1 MKNKTILLLLSIL
14 LSINCYA
21 NEKKIYTWKDKKGVL
36 VFSDTPHVGAKEINL
51 TSQDLNMPAIDVS
64 IVDTHEQKKSI
75 DFSIKITSPEHNQTI
90 RDNAGSV
97 YVTTQIAPR
106 FKTGLTLQL
115 FINDIAYNSPSTT
128 STFAL
133 KNIERGEHTLRV
145 KLFNEQHEIIALS
158 PEKTF
163 FMHRKGLGVSH

>member
-1 MKNKTILLLLSIL
+1 MENKTIILLLSIL

-21 NEKKIYTWKDKKGVL
+21 NEKKIYTWKDKNGVL

-51 TSQDLNMPAIDVS
+51 ASQDLNMPAIDMS
-64 IVDTHEQKKSI
+64 TINAHEQKKTI
-75 DFSIKITSPEHNQTI
+75 DFSIKITSPAHNETI
-90 RDNAGSV
+90 RDNTGSV

-106 FKTGLTLQL
+106 FETGLTLQL
-115 FINDIAYNSPSTT
+115 FVNNIAHSSPSTT

-133 KNIERGEHTLRV
+133 KNIERGEHTLLV
-145 KLFNEQHEIIALS
+145 KLFNEQKEIIALS

-163 FMHRKGLGVSH
+163 FMHREGLGVSH